1 MRAFIGLRA
10 LLPLRLSACG
20 VDDIPAYD
28 AQTAADWAQA
38 EGAASEI
45 PVKAWIRG
53 FVRAATFAAFLVC
66 GWSAFAQP
74 DFPPLTG
81 RVVDQAGILLDGT
94 EINLTR
100 TLKRYEEKTTNQIVI
115 VTVESLQGYAI
126 EDFGLELGRH
136 WGIGQAGRDNGV
148 LLIVAPNERRMRI
161 EVGYGLEGD
170 LTDAEAA
177 HIIRT
182 VIRPGFAADDFYR
195 GVTAGVDAIIA
206 AIGAALDVPAS
217 PEAQQPSE
225 LATHLVP
232 ALMLLFLYG
241 SFGGFMYLS
250 YKGHFKS
257 AGGGPYSGYG
267 GLASLGGAGGGFS
280 GGGFGGGGFSGG
292 GGSFGGGGAS
302 GGW

>member
-1 MRAFIGLRA
+1 MKTWLRA
-10 LLPLRLSACG
+10 AVLVAPI
-20 VDDIPAYD
+20 V
-28 AQTAADWAQA
+28 
-38 EGAASEI
+38 
-45 PVKAWIRG
+45 
-53 FVRAATFAAFLVC
+53 AFLVSGC
-66 GWSAFAQP
+66 SAFAQP

-94 EINLTR
+94 EINLAR
-100 TLKRYEEKTTNQIVI
+100 MLKRYEEKTTNQIVV

-182 VIRPGFAADDFYR
+182 VIRPSFVAEDFDR

-206 AIGAALDVPAS
+206 AIGTALDVPRPLKA
-217 PEAQQPSE
+217 EEPSD

-241 SFGGFMYLS
+241 SFGVIIYGS

-257 AGGGPYSGYG
+257 VGRGPYSGYG
-267 GLASLGGAGGGFS
+267 GLAGIGGAGGGFS
-280 GGGFGGGGFSGG
+280 GGFSGGGFSGG

>member
-1 MRAFIGLRA
+1 MKTW
-10 LLPLRLSACG
+10 LS
-20 VDDIPAYD
+20 
-28 AQTAADWAQA
+28 
-38 EGAASEI
+38 GA
-45 PVKAWIRG
+45 VH
-53 FVRAATFAAFLVC
+53 AATFVAFFVC
-66 GWSAFAQP
+66 GWCAFAQP

-100 TLKRYEEKTTNQIVI
+100 TLKRYEEQTTNQIVV

-182 VIRPGFAADDFYR
+182 LIRPGFVAEDFDR

-206 AIGAALDVPAS
+206 AIGTALDVPE
-217 PEAQQPSE
+217 PPKVEEPSE

-241 SFGGFMYLS
+241 SFGVIMYGS

-257 AGGGPYSGYG
+257 VGGRPYSGYG
-267 GLASLGGAGGGFS
+267 GLAGLGGAGGGFS
-280 GGGFGGGGFSGG
+280 GGGFSGGGGGFSGG